1 MKFSCTQE
9 NLKIGLLNI
18 VHVAGKNINL
28 PILSNVL
35 IDVSDSVI
43 KLIATDLE
51 IGVTAAIRG
60 KVEAVGKTTVNAK
73 LITDYVNLLPNK
85 RVDIELE
92 DDGLKIECDNF
103 KTKIKGEDPGDYPII
118 PLINK
123 TDCFSFSF
131 DGFKKT
137 IAGVLFAAATDET
150 RVELSGVYFEF
161 GETELTLAATDSYRL
176 VERKIKYKNKEN
188 NGQELK
194 KLIIPSKT
202 LMEAVRMSSCNDAI
216 DAAKEKSDK
225 EIKVYVSE
233 NQVLFAY
240 DEVELVSRIIEGQYP
255 DYKQIIPNV
264 SEENK
269 TVVKLDRRELAQA
282 VKASSLFSKA
292 NVNDVELKY
301 ADGSKKVVVSSLNA
315 QSGQSTAE
323 VFAEGSGK
331 DNGVVLNY
339 KYLLDGLNNFESERV
354 ILEIADA
361 NTPVLLKIENQ
372 ADCLYIIMPIK
383 K

>member
-60 KVEAVGKTTVNAK
+60 KGEAVGKTTVNAK

-123 TDCFSFSF
+123 TNCFSFSF

-161 GETELTLAATDSYRL
+161 NENELTLAATDSYRL
-176 VERKIKYKNKEN
+176 IERKIKYKNKTTLPEV
-188 NGQELK
+188 K
-194 KLIIPSKT
+194 KFIIPTKT
-202 LMEAVRMSSCNDAI
+202 LIEITRLSQRSNEVEVAE
-216 DAAKEKSDK
+216 EKTNK
-225 EIKVYVSE
+225 EIKLYIAE
-233 NQVLFAY
+233 NQLLFMY

-264 SEENK
+264 SQENK
-269 TVVKLDRRELAQA
+269 TIVILERRELAQA
-282 VKASSLFSKA
+282 VKASSLFSQT
-292 NVNDVELKY
+292 NINDVQIDLSFS
-301 ADGSKKVVVSSLNA
+301 AKKITISSI
-315 QSGQSTAE
+315 SGQSGESRVEIPTE
-323 VFAEGSGK
+323 VSNK
-331 DNGVVLNY
+331 DTGVVLNY
-339 KYLLDGLNNFESERV
+339 RYLLDGLNNFEGERV
-354 ILEIADA
+354 IMEVVDSA
-361 NTPVLLKIENQ
+361 TPVVFRIENRV
-372 ADCLYIIMPIK
+372 DCLYIIMPIK